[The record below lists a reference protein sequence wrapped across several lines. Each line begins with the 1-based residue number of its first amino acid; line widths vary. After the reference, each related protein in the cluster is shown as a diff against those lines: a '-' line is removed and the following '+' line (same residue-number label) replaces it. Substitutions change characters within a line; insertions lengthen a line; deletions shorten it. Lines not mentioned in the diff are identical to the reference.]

1 MPDKSEDLTIW
12 HSVLGQ
18 RVMIYDFMK
27 NKMVH
32 LLDSVV
38 KNQNNFGA
46 GISTATATE
55 KLLIPYT
62 DIEWN
67 KLKLVKQQRY
77 FRVFDHQP
85 TPNTQNLYLDE
96 NLISYKENFYNAF
109 LHQRNGPQAI
119 EILDS
124 ISKDGKE
131 SASRDEELIKAQKLE
146 ITRLRA
152 KVLID
157 GELYN
162 EANTLFAD
170 AVRNNDQNLLP
181 LWRDWLVL
189 CILAYEKDHNIQWAE
204 LAITTLPYALRY
216 KPYKTK
222 LLLAPVF
229 TFISTFQGSEQFAG
243 TLMRITETVPIKP
256 LMMWLPQLLRLA

>member
-1 MPDKSEDLTIW
+1 MLVKIECLLELEEGEKIKEESLTGTASEQPSLVDALTKVVQSVYTQINSWRERMPDKSEDLTIW

-77 FRVFDHQP
+77 FKVFDHQP

-119 EILDS
+119 
-124 ISKDGKE
+124 
-131 SASRDEELIKAQKLE
+131 
-146 ITRLRA
+146 
-152 KVLID
+152 
-157 GELYN
+157 
-162 EANTLFAD
+162 
-170 AVRNNDQNLLP
+170 
-181 LWRDWLVL
+181 
-189 CILAYEKDHNIQWAE
+189 
-204 LAITTLPYALRY
+204 
-216 KPYKTK
+216 
-222 LLLAPVF
+222 
-229 TFISTFQGSEQFAG
+229 
-243 TLMRITETVPIKP
+243 
-256 LMMWLPQLLRLA
+256 